1 MRVYIY
7 IYMCIC
13 IYVSIPPLPYQ
24 ILVIV
29 GIPQLIDPVR
39 LVRGGMDHWE
49 KRRSKAGKNRIDRM
63 GQLYLYIII
72 YIAMKHPISWR
83 DAKPVYMCIH
93 IQDTTKYNPSLQTN
107 VI

>member
-1 MRVYIY
+1 VY
-7 IYMCIC
+7 MHIC
-13 IYVSIPPLPYQ
+13 INPPLPYQ

-63 GQLYLYIII
+63 GQLYIYNHLYRHE
-72 YIAMKHPISWR
+72 ASH
-83 DAKPVYMCIH
+83 
-93 IQDTTKYNPSLQTN
+93 
-107 VI
+107 